1 MSILGTGRANLAQA
15 DQANKASTG
24 LANARAASNAGI
36 TISEQNAKKSMRGQA
51 LGAAGT
57 LGLAAYG
64 ATPTVGAGTA
74 AASGLAPAGAANVLG
89 GGAAQLG
96 TGNAIVNATTASP
109 AVTSALGG
117 SASGIAPAS
126 VNGSISSAF
135 DAQLANTS
143 TMQSAT
149 ALNSGGLGASG
160 VGTGVAEGGGTA
172 AADAAAAALA
182 ESTAAGAGGAAAGA
196 GGAAASTTLAATASA
211 AIPFVGWA
219 AAAGMLA
226 YSLFG

>member
-15 DQANKASTG
+15 DYANKASTG
-24 LANARAASNAGI
+24 LANARAQSNAGI
-36 TISEQNAKKSMRGQA
+36 TIADQNAKKSMRGQA

-74 AASGLAPAGAANVLG
+74 AASGLAPAGAKSAFGAGNLG
-89 GGAAQLG
+89 AGDG
-96 TGNAIVNATTASP
+96 IVNATASNPTVTAALQGTP
-109 AVTSALGG
+109 SAPGV
-117 SASGIAPAS
+117 SVDSSIA
-126 VNGSISSAF
+126 NAF
-135 DAQLANTS
+135 DTQLANTS

-182 ESTAAGAGGAAAGA
+182 ESTAATTAGTAAAGA
-196 GGAAASTTLAATASA
+196 AAETTLAATASA